1 MQADQY
7 GVSVG
12 NVVRGQA
19 KELRA
24 KRRQRAEE
32 KAMMVPVQV
41 LFPLMF
47 CILPVLFVVVL
58 GPALINL
65 MTVIGDARIG

>member
-1 MQADQY
+1 
-7 GVSVG
+7 
-12 NVVRGQA
+12 
-19 KELRA
+19 
-24 KRRQRAEE
+24 
-32 KAMMVPVQV
+32 
-41 LFPLMF
+41 MF

>member
-1 MQADQY
+1 MQADRY

-12 NVVRGQA
+12 HVVRVQA

-32 KAMMVPVQV
+32 RAMKVPVQV

-58 GPALINL
+58 GPAVINL
-65 MTVIGDARIG
+65 VGVIGGVPR